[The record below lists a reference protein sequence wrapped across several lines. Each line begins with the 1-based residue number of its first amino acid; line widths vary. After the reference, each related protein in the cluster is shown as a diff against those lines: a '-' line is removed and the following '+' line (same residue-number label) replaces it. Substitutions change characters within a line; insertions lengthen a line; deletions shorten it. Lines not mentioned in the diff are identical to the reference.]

1 MEVVGRH
8 SMLAARHARSLAAF
22 ILVFS
27 ALQPIHQPHST
38 PGAGI
43 EKSSGRRLGG
53 KRSSSSSE
61 DIVQQMQKKMRMQ
74 DGSGSGSPFGGGG
87 GLQAMSP

>member
-53 KRSSSSSE
+53 KRSSSSE